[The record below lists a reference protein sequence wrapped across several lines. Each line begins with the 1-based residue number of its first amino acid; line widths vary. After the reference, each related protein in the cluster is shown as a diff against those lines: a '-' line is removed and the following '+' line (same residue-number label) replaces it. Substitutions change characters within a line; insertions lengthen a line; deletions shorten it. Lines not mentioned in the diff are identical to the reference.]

1 MARLANTKEDYRLL
15 FARTGNQ
22 CAFPGCNH
30 PLIDEDDTFVAQV
43 CHIEAAR
50 PGGPRYNSDMTDE
63 DRRSVK
69 NLMVLCYRHHKK
81 TDDAE
86 SYDASCLRRM
96 KREHE
101 SRFSEHLYEIPEP
114 TLQRILEEQQSFEQL
129 VARVNSEWLASFD
142 LAMDLQFS
150 DDPSE
155 HLNEIRDRVSDVDNL
170 LSRVSDFLD
179 DLPTDIADFL
189 DSLGYD
195 SAVYRGVPYYDN
207 PFVHAFWESL
217 ALGVPNSMKRIM
229 FHSMALEAH
238 ICFAKLRVDPND
250 PTIRAE
256 LERLKSQLLELASS
270 LILHD

>member
-30 PLIDEDDTFVAQV
+30 PLIDEDDIFVAQV
-43 CHIEAAR
+43 CHIEAAQ

-63 DRRSVK
+63 YRRSVK
-69 NLMVLCYRHHKK
+69 NLIVLCYRHHKK

-86 SYDASCLRRM
+86 LYDASCLRRM

-101 SRFSEHLYEIPEP
+101 SRFSERLYEIPEQ
-114 TLQRILEEQQSFEQL
+114 TLHRILEEQQSFEQL
-129 VARVNSEWLASFD
+129 VAQVNSEWQGSFD
-142 LAMDLQFS
+142 LAMDLQFF

-155 HLNEIRDRVSDVDNL
+155 HLKEIRNYISDVDNL
-170 LSRVSDFLD
+170 VGGVGGFLA

-207 PFVHAFWESL
+207 PFAHAFWESL
-217 ALGVPNSMKRIM
+217 SLGVPNSRTRIM
-229 FHSMALEAH
+229 FHSKALEAH
-238 ICFAKLRVDPND
+238 ILFAKLRVHPND
-250 PTIRAE
+250 PTIRTE
-256 LERLKSQLLELASS
+256 LDKLKSQLLELASS
-270 LILHD
+270 LIHHD

>member
-1 MARLANTKEDYRLL
+1 MARLANTKKDYRLL

-22 CAFPGCNH
+22 CAFPGCSH

-50 PGGPRYNSDMTDE
+50 PGGPRYNADKTDE

-69 NLMVLCYRHHKK
+69 NLIVLCYRHHKK

-86 SYDASCLRRM
+86 LYDASCLRRM

-101 SRFSEHLYEIPEP
+101 SRFSEHPYEIPKQ
-114 TLQRILEEQQSFEQL
+114 TLHRILEEQQSFEQL
-129 VARVNSEWLASFD
+129 VAQVNSEWLASFE

-155 HLNEIRDRVSDVDNL
+155 HLNEICDCVSVVDNL
-170 LSRVSDFLD
+170 LGRVSGFLD
-179 DLPTDIADFL
+179 GLPTDIADFL

-195 SAVYRGVPYYDN
+195 SSVYRGVPYYEN

-217 ALGVPNSMKRIM
+217 SLSVPNSMKRIM
-229 FHSMALEAH
+229 FHSIALEVH
-238 ICFAKLRVDPND
+238 ICFVKLRLDPND
-250 PTIRAE
+250 PTVRTE

-270 LILHD
+270 SILHD